1 MRVKTKDMSVK
12 TVFFRPRFLASIDA
26 KLRAQIS
33 RRGELVQLVILILTE
48 VDLSTIPLL
57 EISSDIQDLA
67 ETTVK
72 LPATLHAH
80 MKRIAATRNVSMNA
94 LVNSA
99 VSFYDAK
106 KQKKVSA
113 KKNRP

>member
-1 MRVKTKDMSVK
+1 MSVK

-26 KLRAQIS
+26 KLRSQIS

-57 EISSDIQDLA
+57 EISSDLQDLA

-72 LPATLHAH
+72 LPAALHARL
-80 MKRIAATRNVSMNA
+80 KRIAATRSVSMNA

-106 KQKKVSA
+106 KPGKGSPG
-113 KKNRP
+113 KNRTHQ